1 MATTMEQKT
10 NKYFNYLCS
19 FVYDDGFLVGYT
31 KLLRQ
36 LFETEFIYSDLDK
49 NRVGDGISLR
59 YRFDPDNYHSY
70 LDDMPISVLEILIAL
85 ALRCEETIM
94 YNESYGNRL
103 PEWFW
108 EMITNIGVA
117 RYTDDRYDDKAV
129 AILITKFMTRDYGP
143 TGQGQG
149 CAFRTKKGEDLTNVE
164 LWYQMQRHL
173 IDILGV

>member
-1 MATTMEQKT
+1 MEQKT

-94 YNESYGNRL
+94 YNESYGNRS
-103 PEWFW
+103 
-108 EMITNIGVA
+108 G
-117 RYTDDRYDDKAV
+117 K
-129 AILITKFMTRDYGP
+129 
-143 TGQGQG
+143 
-149 CAFRTKKGEDLTNVE
+149 
-164 LWYQMQRHL
+164 
-173 IDILGV
+173 